1 MCWRCQSHS
10 FPHYCSSHTCTL
22 LLIKG
27 WAAGEENTASHNAA
41 LQFFKCLGSN
51 SCTQFPLPTFAATL
65 VCFWM
70 TLPFLPQAAEHGPPV
85 PCGFMAPTGATAVA
99 YCHPL
104 AKPCLLLSFCWTF
117 ASGSSPPALSLS
129 VKCCGSRRPVTMQSS
144 SHPASYLL
152 WLLERGGF
160 LMGSLKGWHLTWEEI
175 RGHTELL
182 SGLLNCLGYSTEGKK
197 AKGKQKA
204 ITLTLLRHNTLEQTE
219 RFGKVQTYERVQGL
233 IAAT

>member
-1 MCWRCQSHS
+1 MQLFS
-10 FPHYCSSHTCTL
+10 FSSVWVA
-22 LLIKG
+22 I
-27 WAAGEENTASHNAA
+27 
-41 LQFFKCLGSN
+41 
-51 SCTQFPLPTFAATL
+51 
-65 VCFWM
+65 
-70 TLPFLPQAAEHGPPV
+70 PV
-85 PCGFMAPTGATAVA
+85 PSF
-99 YCHPL
+99 H
-104 AKPCLLLSFCWTF
+104 CLLLLQRLSAFEWLSLSFPRQQSMVHQYPVVLWHPPEQQLLPTVTLLPSHAFCFSFCWTF